1 MDYFYEGNQF
11 QYEADLT
18 QYILS
23 EQQKGSTL
31 TPAQLKDVFDETLK
45 ICEKVHI
52 AKTQSKSTQTGP
64 IFHVWVPKQ

>member
-11 QYEADLT
+11 KYEFDLT

-31 TPAQLKDVFDETLK
+31 TLSQLKDVFDETLK
-45 ICEKVHI
+45 ICKKVQI
-52 AKTQSKSTQTGP
+52 AKTQSKYTQTSP
-64 IFHVWVPKQ
+64 NFHVWVPKQ